1 MKKIYLSIFAIV
13 LMFSAQAQLSLTQAF
28 NEPIVGDVNT
38 KMAFDSVGV
47 LPLNTGANQTWDFSS
62 LAGDTIVDVTTFTTV
77 ASTPNGTNYAGSTLA
92 DSDGQGTYNYYKST
106 GTQYELV
113 GIDDPNLSINL
124 SNTAIAAI
132 WPITMGYSN
141 TDVFSGTATSS
152 QAGSGPATG
161 TITTVASGTG
171 TLILP
176 GGASYANVLQ
186 VKALQT
192 VDVSLGGG
200 FFNITVV
207 NTDYTYYHSSQ
218 KFPLLTVSYSEISGV
233 FSNSSATIRI
243 NSYVAVGLKDLK
255 LDNSFAMFPNPAKEN
270 LTIKVQNSSNA
281 NCTVDIVNAIG
292 QTVQTNSLG
301 NDSEILNTISISNL
315 TSGMYLV
322 KTTLG
327 DKVSVRKLIKE

>member
-1 MKKIYLSIFAIV
+1 
-13 LMFSAQAQLSLTQAF
+13 
-28 NEPIVGDVNT
+28 
-38 KMAFDSVGV
+38 MAFDSVGV

-141 TDVFSGTATSS
+141 TDVFSGTASS
-152 QAGSGPATG
+152 SAAGSGTASG
-161 TITTVASGTG
+161 TITTIASGTG
-171 TLILP
+171 TLIVP
-176 GGASYANVLQ
+176 GGGTFTNVLQ
-186 VKALQT
+186 VRANQ
-192 VDVSLGGG
+192 VVNVSLSFGLV
-200 FFNITVV
+200 TVTV
-207 NTDYTYYHSSQ
+207 TSTDYNYYHSSQ
-218 KFPLLTVSYSEISGV
+218 KFPLLTLSYSDISGA

-270 LTIKVQNSSNA
+270 LTIKLQNSSNA

-315 TSGMYLV
+315 ESGMYLV

-327 DKVSVRKLIKE
+327 NKVSVKKLIIE

>member
-1 MKKIYLSIFAIV
+1 MKKIYLSIFAVV

-28 NEPIVGDVNT
+28 NEPVVGDVNT

-255 LDNSFAMFPNPAKEN
+255 LDKYFGGIYSKNELPKHLMRKKFYIINLQSSDDGEGSDWTCFCFNQPLTSIYFDPFGFIAPKE
-270 LTIKVQNSSNA
+270 VQNR
-281 NCTVDIVNAIG
+281 
-292 QTVQTNSLG
+292 
-301 NDSEILNTISISNL
+301 ISP
-315 TSGMYLV
+315 YF
-322 KTTLG
+322 
-327 DKVSVRKLIKE
+327 